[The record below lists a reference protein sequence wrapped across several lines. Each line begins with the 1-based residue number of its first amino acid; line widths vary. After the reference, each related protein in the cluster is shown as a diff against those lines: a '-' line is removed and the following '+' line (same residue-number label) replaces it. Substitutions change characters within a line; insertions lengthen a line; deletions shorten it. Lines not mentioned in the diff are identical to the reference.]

1 MSNVPGSPDFT
12 SPMPLDT
19 RPAGPRG
26 CWRTGL
32 IGCGIAGLLVLLCIV
47 GSCLYLRRN
56 PQAMTDFFMAR
67 IDAALASD
75 VTDQE
80 KSELHAAYAA
90 YRVRL
95 EKGGAQRRSLDQIQS
110 VLIRNRAGSVSREQ
124 VRQLTAVF
132 REGAGLPPMTPAPT
146 PAGILAPDSVATPGP
161 PPAPSLIVTPS
172 PRARPN
178 SRTSSTAARPGSR
191 ASSTAAT
198 PGSRARNSGVSAG
211 TGASSSGGATF
222 RS

>member
-1 MSNVPGSPDFT
+1 MSSVPPATAFT
-12 SPMPLDT
+12 TPMPPDT
-19 RPAGPRG
+19 RPGGPKG

-80 KSELHAAYAA
+80 KTELHSAYAA
-90 YRVRL
+90 YRDRL
-95 EKGGAQRRSLDQIQS
+95 RQKGPQRRSLDQIQTI
-110 VLIRNRAGSVSREQ
+110 LLRNGAGSVSREQ

-132 REGAGLPPMTPAPT
+132 REGAGLPPATPAPT
-146 PAGILAPDSVATPGP
+146 PGAGGAPGVVVS
-161 PPAPSLIVTPS
+161 PA
-172 PRARPN
+172 
-178 SRTSSTAARPGSR
+178 
-191 ASSTAAT
+191 
-198 PGSRARNSGVSAG
+198 
-211 TGASSSGGATF
+211 TGASLTP
-222 RS
+222 